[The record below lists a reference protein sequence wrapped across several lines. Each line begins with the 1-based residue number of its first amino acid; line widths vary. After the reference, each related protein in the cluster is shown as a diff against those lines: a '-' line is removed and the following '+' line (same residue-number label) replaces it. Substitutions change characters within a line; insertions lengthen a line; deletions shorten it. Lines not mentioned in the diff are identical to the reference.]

1 MPLRVLVVG
10 STGMIGGHV
19 ADALAARG
27 HDVVRAS
34 RSVDERV
41 DLRDEDSISAL
52 FARIGDLDAVVSATG
67 RAPFRPLGELTVHD
81 YRAALEDKALGQ
93 IALVVHGAGHVRPSG
108 SFTLTSG
115 VLADQPIATGAAASI
130 ANGALNSYVVAAAT
144 GLPAGIRI
152 NAVSPNVLADSPG
165 YHDSFPGF
173 PPVATVDVV
182 RAYIRSV
189 EGVETGKVFSV

>member
-1 MPLRVLVVG
+1 MSLRVLVVG
-10 STGMIGGHV
+10 GTGLIGRHV
-19 ADALAARG
+19 ADELERRG

-34 RSVDERV
+34 RSGPESV
-41 DLRDEDSISAL
+41 DLQSEDSVAAL
-52 FARIGDLDAVVSATG
+52 FRRVGAVDAVVAATG
-67 RAPFRPLGELTVHD
+67 KVPFAPLAALTLDDFRRG
-81 YRAALEDKALGQ
+81 LEDKALGQ
-93 IALVVHGAGHVRPSG
+93 IALVVHGAGHVRPGG

-115 VLADQPIATGAAASI
+115 VLADQPIATGTVASI
-130 ANGALNSYVVAAAT
+130 ANGALNSFVVAAAT